1 MWEALENATLP
12 VKSGGKFFIA
22 IYNDTGSQVAR
33 WKWIKKTYCELP
45 KVLKTP
51 FAMLAIL
58 PEESKK
64 LINAIIKLKPQEYIY
79 SWTKYKN
86 GRGMNR
92 WYDIVDWVGGF
103 PYEVAAPDEIFEF
116 YKLKGYQLTK
126 IKCKGVGLGCN
137 EFVFEKK

>member
-1 MWEALENATLP
+1 
-12 VKSGGKFFIA
+12 
-22 IYNDTGSQVAR
+22 
-33 WKWIKKTYCELP
+33 
-45 KVLKTP
+45 
-51 FAMLAIL
+51 MLAIL

-92 WYDIVDWVGGF
+92 WYDIVDWVGGY

-116 YKLKGYQLTK
+116 YKAKGYQLTK

-137 EFVFEKK
+137 EFMFEKN